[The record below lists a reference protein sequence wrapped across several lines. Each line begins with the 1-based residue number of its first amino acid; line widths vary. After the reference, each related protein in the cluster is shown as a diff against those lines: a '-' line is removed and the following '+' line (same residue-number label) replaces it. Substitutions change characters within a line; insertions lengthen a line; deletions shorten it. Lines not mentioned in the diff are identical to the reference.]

1 MGTAKW
7 IYIGEIGSMP
17 VAFAVYISYWVSN
30 LISVILWSLL
40 IEYLYIEWFIFAAIS
55 FVL

>member
-7 IYIGEIGSMP
+7 VYIGEIGSMP

-30 LISVILWSLL
+30 LIVVILWSLL
-40 IEYLYIEWFIFAAIS
+40 IDYLYIEWFIFAGIA